1 MEVLHCYR
9 PCWDGNVS
17 LASNNHGSGREPIC
31 RWCIPHWY
39 PLPTRLPIQTTKGN
53 TYYHALIRSTPFMYF
68 SSSQV
73 WCSLYPC
80 CTYQGQFFH
89 LSYVKPGC
97 FICFYTIVGIIF
109 VHDFFIACMS
119 FLPTHIFTLRL
130 FYASLIRSTIS
141 LYWGFLLVWQVS
153 FKTKVFHPNINS
165 NGSICL
171 DILKEQWS
179 PALTVSK
186 VIFSFVFMPKRFHAI
201 YCICWVCLQNLFVD

>member
-1 MEVLHCYR
+1 MMFI
-9 PCWDGNVS
+9 VS
-17 LASNNHGSGREPIC
+17 MLYLSR
-31 RWCIPHWY
+31 
-39 PLPTRLPIQTTKGN
+39 TV
-53 TYYHALIRSTPFMYF
+53 F
-68 SSSQV
+68 SS
-73 WCSLYPC
+73 
-80 CTYQGQFFH
+80 
-89 LSYVKPGC
+89 
-97 FICFYTIVGIIF
+97 FICKAGLLYMLLYHSWQMPTYFCAW
-109 VHDFFIACMS
+109 FFIACMS
-119 FLPTHIFTLRL
+119 FVPTHIFTLRL

-186 VIFSFVFMPKRFHAI
+186 VIFSFVFMPKRFHAV